1 MSLKKW
7 LVTIVAVSVVG
18 LGAGVLAVGGPLADA
33 ASSNGWTT
41 TVTSTA
47 RKSPAGARSR

>member
-7 LVTIVAVSVVG
+7 LLTIVAVSVVG

-41 TVTSTA
+41 TVSVSRTQVE
-47 RKSPAGARSR
+47 RGARSR